1 MKMPSMTFDPRS
13 LGAQCDR
20 CPLKEK
26 TPVPPQAH
34 TSPKLIIVGMNPG
47 RLEERQGIP
56 FCGPSGKILDGCLE
70 EADFDRADAHVT
82 NAVLCRHDDDKE
94 LKRAVACCAP
104 RLANELRGFSKEIPT
119 LTLGAEAT
127 RAVLGKAG
135 IMKARGFVWV
145 APEVKSSQ
153 VKNARR
159 LVAKRI
165 EGKKD
170 PEKIEA
176 ARDSLALVESRQTYQ
191 GRTVLPSIH
200 PAFILRG
207 ADAWLPVLRIDIKR
221 AVRWVKGG
229 GFPLEDF
236 GPFARTSDPTL
247 ARKLL
252 AKMGPLVNVDIESTN
267 IGIFTGAKFAEPMSI
282 EITCVGVADVGKIKR
297 WVDGKTKTIPR
308 NAVVLLDPWEKCLI
322 PVLREAIR
330 NRTVLTHNGPAFDEI
345 GLGCRGIH
353 FGGREDTLIAHYAF
367 ASDKPKALA
376 FVSSIYNDSTAWKTR
391 FKQGSEEK
399 GVAGFGV
406 KKEDLASY
414 CRADVVLASLAW
426 IRMQP
431 DLAMER
437 RVYEHDM
444 KHAILCQKM
453 QINGLLVDLDRKKE
467 LSKKL
472 RYRSAALLGEM
483 RELLGRRG
491 FNPSKPN
498 DIRKALFTQLK
509 APTYLAPLTPTGLP
523 ATGAAVLEALKGGH
537 GRAAT
542 LADLIIRWR
551 SANDSRSEYLDN
563 LKVGADGRVHP
574 HWRSYGTECMPAG
587 ELVLTGRGYLPVEEV
602 HVGDLVLTHK
612 GRGRKVTATITFSPS
627 PIFRVTLAGGMR
639 LRTTGNHGY
648 LLATGEWK
656 TADRL
661 RPGEV
666 AVTYGAGNEAW
677 RPVEGW
683 PYWVSSWGRLRG
695 RYDRMVKFQAKSPDR
710 NGNTYGHLKVTLKRN
725 GARTRGPD
733 IKDFGVHQ
741 LVLGA
746 FGPPGEGE
754 VRHLNGIA
762 WDNTAWNLTWGSSK
776 DNRADARIHGTMS
789 HRGRSRQTKLRQTD
803 VEYILAT
810 VGEKSSLV
818 LAKELG
824 VTGSLIRRVRRG
836 ERWGAEDHVVGSQV
850 RFDTTAVI
858 SIEIDSPEPTYG
870 LTVEEDESHVTG
882 GVVTHNTG
890 RPATRNPNLL
900 NIPRVQ
906 YCPGCGSALID
917 RMVHKETCKPKK
929 RKEPQP
935 EDQLRDI
942 YVAPPGM
949 VWVYFDLSQCE
960 MRGAAHLSGDAN
972 FIKACD
978 GDVHA
983 GNARVLFKDVPG
995 ALEDLK
1001 DPKGAGKRFR
1011 DIAKNCGFAIT
1022 YLAEADKLFRHLL
1035 EHGFDV
1041 DLETCQDAIDNIRGA
1056 YHRYFEFVN
1065 ENIALCRKQGYLR
1078 TAFLG
1083 RKRWLGFYPKPTEV
1097 SNFPIQAGIA
1107 DIMNERLG
1115 IIDARM
1121 PRRVKQ
1127 VIYQYDSAIYECP
1140 ERDAETMEKLIDEV
1154 WAEPV
1159 VIPGTGRSFMQP
1171 IDRKRGTRWSDFG

>member
-1 MKMPSMTFDPRS
+1 MTFDPRA

-34 TSPKLIIVGMNPG
+34 ASPKLIIVGMNPG
-47 RLEERQGIP
+47 RIEERTGIP
-56 FCGPSGKILDGCLE
+56 FSGPSGKMLDGCLN
-70 EADFDRADAHVT
+70 EAGFDRADAHVT
-82 NAVLCRHDDDKE
+82 NTALCRHDDDKE
-94 LKRAVACCAP
+94 MKRAVACCAP
-104 RLANELRGFSKEIPT
+104 RLANELRNFDKTIPI
-119 LTLGAEAT
+119 LALGAEAT

-135 IMKARGFVWV
+135 IMKARGFVWT
-145 APEVKSSQ
+145 APEIKDSQ
-153 VKNARR
+153 VRNATRT
-159 LVAKRI
+159 LQKRI
-165 EGKKD
+165 EGKKAPD
-170 PEKIEA
+170 KIEA
-176 ARDSLALVESRQTYQ
+176 ARDSLALIESRRAYQ
-191 GRTVLPSIH
+191 GRTVMPSIH

-207 ADAWLPVLRIDIKR
+207 ADSWLPVLRIDVRR
-221 AVRWVKGG
+221 AVRWVQGG

-267 IGIFTGAKFAEPMSI
+267 MGLFTGAKFAEPMSI
-282 EITCVGVADVGKIKR
+282 EMTCVGVADVGKIKR

-322 PVLREAIR
+322 PVLRDALR

-345 GLGCRGIH
+345 GLGCRGIR
-353 FGGREDTLIAHYAF
+353 FSKREDTLIAHYAF
-367 ASDKPKALA
+367 ASDKPKSLA

-406 KKEDLASY
+406 KKEDLAPY

-431 DLAMER
+431 DLAAEKKI
-437 RVYEHDM
+437 YGHDM
-444 KHAILCQKM
+444 RHALLCQKL
-453 QINGLLVDLDRKKE
+453 QVNGLLVDQARKKA
-467 LSKKL
+467 LSRKL
-472 RYRSAALLGEM
+472 RFRSAALLGEM
-483 RELLGRRG
+483 RELLGRRN
-491 FNPSKPN
+491 FSPSKPN

-523 ATGAAVLEALKGGH
+523 AANAVVLEALRGGH
-537 GRAAT
+537 NRAAT

-551 SANDSRSEYLDN
+551 SSNDSRSEYLDN
-563 LKVGADGRVHP
+563 LKVHPDGRVHS

-587 ELVLTGRGYLPVEEV
+587 ELVLTDRGYLPVEEV

-612 GRGRKVTATITFSPS
+612 GRGRKVTATTTFSPS
-627 PIFRVTLAGGMR
+627 PIFRVTLAGGMH

-661 RPGEV
+661 RPGEA
-666 AVTYGAGNEAW
+666 AVTYGVGDEAW

-776 DNRADARIHGTMS
+776 DNRADARTHGTMS

-810 VGEKSSLV
+810 SVERSSLV

-824 VTGSLIRRVRRG
+824 VSDSLIRRVRRG

-850 RFDTTAVI
+850 RFDTTVVI
-858 SIEIDSPEPTYG
+858 SIEIEAPEPTYG

-900 NIPRVQ
+900 NIPTMER
-906 YCPGCGSALID
+906 CPGCGLTLMD
-917 RMVHKETCKPKK
+917 GMTHKETCKPKK

-935 EDQLRDI
+935 EAQLRDI
-942 YVAPPGM
+942 YVAPKGSI
-949 VWVYFDLSQCE
+949 WVYFDLSQCE
-960 MRGAAHLSGDAN
+960 MRFAANLAGDEP
-972 FIKACD
+972 FIRACESD
-978 GDVHA
+978 IHA
-983 GNARVLFKDVPG
+983 SNARLLFRAVPG

-1001 DPKGAGKRFR
+1001 DPKGAGWRFR
-1011 DIAKNCGFAIT
+1011 DLAKKCGFCIS
-1022 YLAEADKLFRHLL
+1022 YLGEAEKLWKTLF
-1035 EHGFDV
+1035 ENGFDV
-1041 DLETCQDAIDNIRGA
+1041 DMDICQDAIDAIHSA
-1056 YHRYFEFVN
+1056 YWRYFQFVD
-1065 ENIALCRKQGYLR
+1065 ENVALCRKQGFLR

-1097 SNFPIQAGIA
+1097 SAFPISAGVA
-1107 DIMNERLG
+1107 DVMNERLG
-1115 IIDARM
+1115 VIDARM
-1121 PRRVKQ
+1121 PRQVKQ
-1127 VIYQYDSAIYECP
+1127 VLYQYDSAIYEVP
-1140 ERDAETMEKLIDEV
+1140 SGLVERMEKLIDEV

-1171 IDRKRGTRWSDFG
+1171 VEGKRGTRWSDFG